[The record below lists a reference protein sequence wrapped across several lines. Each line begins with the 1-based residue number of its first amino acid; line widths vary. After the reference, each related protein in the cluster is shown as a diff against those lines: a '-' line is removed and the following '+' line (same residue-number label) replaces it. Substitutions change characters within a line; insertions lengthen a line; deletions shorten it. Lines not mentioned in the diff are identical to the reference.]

1 MNVIKKYT
9 TDILAVVNA
18 EKDIWLS
25 KVGLVPKFVT
35 YTNTVPSDS
44 VNQILL
50 ANNYYPTMWSL
61 DPKDFSTSE
70 ADIKLLLAAATKDV
84 VIINE
89 FAESN
94 ITGVTLEWFYNNTK
108 ATFNDLCSCYGIS
121 NKFWNNCTSA
131 TSEIYGTTAYSSSS
145 TSNSGPS
152 TKPTDT
158 FSPASRLSWF
168 F

>member
-70 ADIKLLLAAATKDV
+70 ADIKKLLAAATKDV
-84 VIINE
+84 ILVNE

-94 ITGVTLEWFYNNTK
+94 ITGSTLAWFYNNTK
-108 ATFNDLCSCYGIS
+108 ASFNDLSSCFSVS
-121 NKFWNNCTSA
+121 NKYWGNCT
-131 TSEIYGTTAYSSSS
+131 TASTPEPTSS
-145 TSNSGPS
+145 TSASS
-152 TKPTDT
+152 SAKPTNT
-158 FSPASRLSWF
+158 FSPANKLSWF